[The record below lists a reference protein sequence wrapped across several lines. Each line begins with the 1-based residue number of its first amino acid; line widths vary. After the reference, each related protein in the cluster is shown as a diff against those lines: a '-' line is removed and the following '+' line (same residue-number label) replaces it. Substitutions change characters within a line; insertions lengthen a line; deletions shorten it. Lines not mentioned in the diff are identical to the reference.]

1 MLSYIWIAIGG
12 ALGSM
17 ARFWVS
23 GLVARHTDET
33 FPWGTLVV
41 NVTGS
46 LVIGFIATST
56 GPDGRWFIGSHG
68 RTFLTIGL
76 CGGYTTFSAFSLE
89 TLNLARDGE
98 WLHACANAVLSLL
111 LCLAAVWIGHILAL
125 SVNPSRGA

>member
-1 MLSYIWIAIGG
+1 MSDYLWVAIGG
-12 ALGSM
+12 ALGSI

-23 GLVARHTDET
+23 GLLSRLVSET

-46 LVIGFIATST
+46 LALGFIATST
-56 GPDGRWFIGSHG
+56 GPDGRWLVGPQG
-68 RTFLTIGL
+68 RVFLMIGL

-98 WLHACANAVLSLL
+98 WLYAGANALLSLL
-111 LCLAAVWIGHILAL
+111 LCFVAVWIGHVLAL
-125 SVNPSRGA
+125 SVNPSRGV